1 MIGYYGGS
9 FDPIHNGH
17 VEIAQYISAFPAVN
31 SVCFVPTGTHPLGKP
46 VSPAFHRLEMIKLA
60 IRGVPGLTVSDVDI
74 SSLMPSY
81 TIELLRHLKETVKE
95 EFFFIAGM
103 DNLNQLFEWKDWQQ
117 LLSFPIAF
125 TSRAGVEPDRAAIK
139 RISDILGKALP
150 HIDRLDTA
158 VSEPVILTVP
168 DVNISSSQIR
178 KMILKGES
186 PSDMIH
192 LDVLDYI
199 ETHDLYRKG

>member
-17 VEIAQYISAFPAVN
+17 VEIARYIAAFPAVD

-46 VSPAFHRLEMIKLA
+46 VSLPRHRLEMIRLA
-60 IRGVPGLTVSDVDI
+60 IRGIPGLTVSDIDV
-74 SSLMPSY
+74 SSGVPSY
-81 TIELLRHLKETVKE
+81 TIELLRRLKETVKGK
-95 EFFFIAGM
+95 FFFIAGM
-103 DNLNQLFEWKDWQQ
+103 DNLNQLFEWREWQQ
-117 LLSFPIAF
+117 LLSFPVVF
-125 TSRAGVEPDRAAIK
+125 TSRAGIKPDRCAIK
-139 RISDILGKALP
+139 RISDIIGKEIPRVEQLVAE
-150 HIDRLDTA
+150 

-199 ETHDLYRKG
+199 ERHDLYRKG